1 MTYITHNSRFVS
13 DLVRSARDGEYAL
26 PMFQRGFVW
35 EVDDV
40 LKLLDSILVGYPIGS
55 LLTWERWGA
64 HVRQVRN
71 FQGVDK
77 TQPRAALVLD
87 GQQRIQALLTATAE
101 NSGYYYDVEQR
112 GFVHDPSAQEGK
124 THIALHR
131 LLCVADYLCWL
142 QNTMQGGIDEVVIT
156 HMDEVM
162 AKFRDARIGEVAIAW
177 DADLAFARE
186 SFRRLNTTGKSF
198 SEQDVFACLE
208 ETAA

>member
-1 MTYITHNSRFVS
+1 MTYITHNSQFIT
-13 DLVRSARDGEYAL
+13 DLVRAARDGEYAL

-124 THIALHR
+124 TRVALR
-131 LLCVADYLCWL
+131 RFLCVADYLCWL
-142 QNTMQGGIDEVVIT
+142 QRTMRTEIDGAVVE

-162 AKFRDARIGEVAIAW
+162 AKFRDARVGQVVIAW

-186 SFRRLNTTGKSF
+186 AFRRLNTTGKSF
-198 SEQDVFACLE
+198 SEQDVFVCLE